1 MKKIFALLLAAVLIM
16 GCAGCSSDVISGEY
30 PVTVANYTFN
40 EKPDSVVCLNDSVAD
55 ILIACGYSDRI
66 TARSDECDQPEISA
80 AASVGSKASPSAKK
94 IIDLSPDVVFADST
108 LSDDIRKELE
118 EKNITVLAMV
128 SADTSEELMRLYEN
142 ICSII
147 DGSKTGQSTGKE
159 KCSSILLTMSDL
171 KRICPQRE
179 VEVTA
184 CYLYNMEGTA
194 TGKTSFQNKFFEYAN
209 SINVCNANSSE
220 TAENLRLANPQYIFC
235 APGMKSQLA
244 DNEAYN
250 YLNAVQNGNVYEIDS
265 AVFQRQ
271 GNSITEVLSFMIECM
286 YPELSSKNTD
296 ESSEDS
302 EQSSAQSSEPEEQS
316 STQSSKPEEQ
326 SSAQS
331 SKPEEQSSAQSS
343 KPEEQSSEQSSK
355 PEEQSSEQ
363 SSKPEEQSSEQ
374 SSKPEEQSSEQ
385 STPDTGV
392 QADNSLTI
400 TDDMGYGQGSKN
412 DNVTLIQDRLRTLGY
427 FNDSST
433 GYYGQMTAA
442 AVTAFE
448 QANGLDAD
456 GYASASDLKLMFSA
470 DAVSAS

>member
-194 TGKTSFQNKFFEYAN
+194 TGKTSFQNKFFDPIRSN
-209 SINVCNANSSE
+209 K
-220 TAENLRLANPQYIFC
+220 F
-235 APGMKSQLA
+235 
-244 DNEAYN
+244 
-250 YLNAVQNGNVYEIDS
+250 
-265 AVFQRQ
+265 F
-271 GNSITEVLSFMIECM
+271 
-286 YPELSSKNTD
+286 
-296 ESSEDS
+296 
-302 EQSSAQSSEPEEQS
+302 
-316 STQSSKPEEQ
+316 
-326 SSAQS
+326 
-331 SKPEEQSSAQSS
+331 
-343 KPEEQSSEQSSK
+343 
-355 PEEQSSEQ
+355 
-363 SSKPEEQSSEQ
+363 
-374 SSKPEEQSSEQ
+374 
-385 STPDTGV
+385 
-392 QADNSLTI
+392 
-400 TDDMGYGQGSKN
+400 
-412 DNVTLIQDRLRTLGY
+412 
-427 FNDSST
+427 
-433 GYYGQMTAA
+433 
-442 AVTAFE
+442 
-448 QANGLDAD
+448 
-456 GYASASDLKLMFSA
+456 
-470 DAVSAS
+470 